1 MKSYQNTMGE
11 VRQNTSGHSIIYNGT
26 EVKELDLYGTFD
38 GVVFVSRPFIVMKTG
53 FMPMYIKTSIGWTS
67 IHPCKIVDFLK
78 EAYHARSV
86 SLYDWNTY
94 QQSKKEKRFAMEK
107 AKQNKREAAVIR
119 ESQANVEGSLRYH
132 KSKKRLDDRYNE
144 VGKPVQKKR
153 SYRTGFCS
161 FCSSD
166 YIITSKWIYGREISM
181 NNHSFQMNEKVAYYM
196 DGTGCCASY
205 FDNRDMRPLNDVFPV
220 KSGKKAR

>member
-26 EVKELDLYGTFD
+26 EVKEFDLYGTFD
-38 GVVFVSRPFIVMKTG
+38 GVVFVSRPFIAMKTG
-53 FMPMYIKTSIGWTS
+53 FMPMYVKTSMGWTS

-86 SLYDWNTY
+86 SLYDWNAY
-94 QQSKKEKRFAMEK
+94 QQSKKEKRLAMEK
-107 AKQNKREAAVIR
+107 VKQKQSETAFLRA
-119 ESQANVEGSLRYH
+119 SQANAEGSLRYH

-144 VGKPVQKKR
+144 VGKPIQKKR
-153 SYRTGFCS
+153 SQRVVFGSNEYVTVSG
-161 FCSSD
+161 
-166 YIITSKWIYGREISM
+166 WIYGRTISM
-181 NNHSFQMNEKVAYYM
+181 NNHSFTINEKVSYYM
-196 DGTGCCASY
+196 DGTGCCARD
-205 FDNRDMRPLNDVFPV
+205 FDNHDMRPLNDVFPV

>member
-38 GVVFVSRPFIVMKTG
+38 GVVFVSRPFIAMKTG
-53 FMPMYIKTSIGWTS
+53 FMPMYVKTSMGWTS

-78 EAYHARSV
+78 EAYKAKSV

-94 QQSKKEKRFAMEK
+94 QQSKKEKRLAMEK
-107 AKQNKREAAVIR
+107 VKQQQSETAFFRA
-119 ESQANVEGSLRYH
+119 SQANAEGSLRYH
-132 KSKKRLDDRYNE
+132 KSAII
-144 VGKPVQKKR
+144 VGKPAQKKR
-153 SYRTGFCS
+153 SQRVVFG
-161 FCSSD
+161 SSE
-166 YIITSKWIYGREISM
+166 YVTVSGWIYGREVLM
-181 NNHSFQMNEKVAYYM
+181 NNHSFRMDERMSYYM
-196 DGTGCCASY
+196 DGTGCCARD

>member
-38 GVVFVSRPFIVMKTG
+38 GVVFVSHPFIAMKTG
-53 FMPMYIKTSIGWTS
+53 FMPMYVKTSMGWTS

-78 EAYHARSV
+78 EAYKARSV
-86 SLYDWNTY
+86 SLYDWNAY
-94 QQSKKEKRFAMEK
+94 QQSKKEKRLAMEK
-107 AKQNKREAAVIR
+107 VKQQQSETAFFRA
-119 ESQANVEGSLRYH
+119 SQANAEGSLRYH

-144 VGKPVQKKR
+144 VGKPAQKKR
-153 SYRTGFCS
+153 SQRVVFG
-161 FCSSD
+161 SSE
-166 YIITSKWIYGREISM
+166 YVTVSGWIYGREVLM
-181 NNHSFQMNEKVAYYM
+181 NNHSFRMDERMSYYM
-196 DGTGCCASY
+196 DGTGCCARD

>member
-38 GVVFVSRPFIVMKTG
+38 SVVFVSRPFIAMKTG
-53 FMPMYIKTSIGWTS
+53 FMPMYVKTSMGWTS
-67 IHPCKIVDFLK
+67 IHPCKIVSFIK

-86 SLYDWNTY
+86 SLYDWNAY
-94 QQSKKEKRFAMEK
+94 QQSKKEKRLVMEK
-107 AKQNKREAAVIR
+107 AKQQQSETAFLRA
-119 ESQANVEGSLRYH
+119 SQANAEGSLRYH

-144 VGKPVQKKR
+144 AGKPTQKKR
-153 SYRTGFCS
+153 SQCVVFG
-161 FCSSD
+161 SSE
-166 YIITSKWIYGREISM
+166 YITVSGWIYGKEVLM
-181 NNHSFQMNEKVAYYM
+181 NNHSFRMDERMSYYM
-196 DGTGCCASY
+196 DGTGCCARD

>member
-26 EVKELDLYGTFD
+26 EVKELDLYGTFN
-38 GVVFVSRPFIVMKTG
+38 GVVFVSRPFIAMKTG
-53 FMPMYIKTSIGWTS
+53 FMPMFIKTSMGWVST
-67 IHPCKIVDFLK
+67 HPCKIVSFIK

-86 SLYDWNTY
+86 SLYDWNAY
-94 QQSKKEKRFAMEK
+94 QQSKKEKRLVMEK
-107 AKQNKREAAVIR
+107 AKQQQSETAFLRA
-119 ESQANVEGSLRYH
+119 SQANAEGSLRYH

-144 VGKPVQKKR
+144 AGKPTQKKR
-153 SYRTGFCS
+153 SQCVVFG
-161 FCSSD
+161 SSE
-166 YIITSKWIYGREISM
+166 YITVSGWIYGKEVLM
-181 NNHSFQMNEKVAYYM
+181 NNHSFRMDERMSYYM
-196 DGTGCCASY
+196 DGTGCCARD

>member
-26 EVKELDLYGTFD
+26 EVKELDLYGTFN
-38 GVVFVSRPFIVMKTG
+38 GVVFVSRPFIAMKTG
-53 FMPMYIKTSIGWTS
+53 FMPMFIKTSMGWVS
-67 IHPCKIVDFLK
+67 IHPCKIVSFIK

-86 SLYDWNTY
+86 SLYDWNAY
-94 QQSKKEKRFAMEK
+94 QQSKKEKRFVMEK
-107 AKQNKREAAVIR
+107 AKQQQSETAFLRA
-119 ESQANVEGSLRYH
+119 SQANAEGSLRYH

-144 VGKPVQKKR
+144 AGKPTQKKR
-153 SYRTGFCS
+153 SQCVVFG
-161 FCSSD
+161 SSE
-166 YIITSKWIYGREISM
+166 YITVSGWIYGKEVLM
-181 NNHSFQMNEKVAYYM
+181 NNHSFRMDERMSYYM
-196 DGTGCCASY
+196 DGTGCCARD

>member
-26 EVKELDLYGTFD
+26 EVKELDLYGTFN
-38 GVVFVSRPFIVMKTG
+38 GVVFVSRPFIAMKTG
-53 FMPMYIKTSIGWTS
+53 FMPMFIKTSMEWVS
-67 IHPCKIVDFLK
+67 IHPCKIVSFIK

-86 SLYDWNTY
+86 SLYDWNAY
-94 QQSKKEKRFAMEK
+94 QQSKKEKRLVMEK
-107 AKQNKREAAVIR
+107 AKQQQSETAFLRA
-119 ESQANVEGSLRYH
+119 SQANAEGSLRYH

-144 VGKPVQKKR
+144 AGKPTQKKR
-153 SYRTGFCS
+153 SQCVVFG
-161 FCSSD
+161 SSE
-166 YIITSKWIYGREISM
+166 YITVSGWIYGKEVLM
-181 NNHSFQMNEKVAYYM
+181 NNHSFRMDERMSYYM
-196 DGTGCCASY
+196 DGTGCCARD

>member
-26 EVKELDLYGTFD
+26 EVKELDLYGTFN
-38 GVVFVSRPFIVMKTG
+38 GVVFVSRPFIAMKTG
-53 FMPMYIKTSIGWTS
+53 FMPMFIKTSMGWVS
-67 IHPCKIVDFLK
+67 IHPCKIVSFIK

-86 SLYDWNTY
+86 SLYDWNAY
-94 QQSKKEKRFAMEK
+94 QQSKKEKRLVMEK
-107 AKQNKREAAVIR
+107 AKQQQSETAFLRA
-119 ESQANVEGSLRYH
+119 SQANAEGSLRYH

-144 VGKPVQKKR
+144 AGKPTQKKR
-153 SYRTGFCS
+153 SQCVVFG
-161 FCSSD
+161 SSE
-166 YIITSKWIYGREISM
+166 YITVSGWIYGKEVLM
-181 NNHSFQMNEKVAYYM
+181 NNHSFRMDERISYYM
-196 DGTGCCASY
+196 DGTGCCARD

>member
-38 GVVFVSRPFIVMKTG
+38 GVVFVSRPFIAMKTG
-53 FMPMYIKTSIGWTS
+53 FMPMYVKTSMGWTS
-67 IHPCKIVDFLK
+67 IHPCKIVDFIK
-78 EAYHARSV
+78 EAYHTRSI
-86 SLYDWNTY
+86 SLYDWNAY
-94 QQSKKEKRFAMEK
+94 QQSKKEKRLAMEK
-107 AKQNKREAAVIR
+107 AKQQQSETAFLRA
-119 ESQANVEGSLRYH
+119 SQANAEGSLRYH

-144 VGKPVQKKR
+144 VGKPVQKKHSQR
-153 SYRTGFCS
+153 VVFG
-161 FCSSD
+161 SSE
-166 YIITSKWIYGREISM
+166 YVTVSSWIYGREVLM
-181 NNHSFQMNEKVAYYM
+181 NNHSFRMDERMSYYM
-196 DGTGCCASY
+196 DGTGCCARD

>member
-38 GVVFVSRPFIVMKTG
+38 GVVFVSRPFIAITG
-53 FMPMYIKTSIGWTS
+53 FMPMSIKTSMGWVS
-67 IHPCKIVDFLK
+67 IHPCKIVDFLR
-78 EAYHARSV
+78 EAYKAKSV
-86 SLYDWNTY
+86 SLYDWDAY
-94 QQSKKEKRFAMEK
+94 QQSKKEKRLAMEK
-107 AKQNKREAAVIR
+107 AKQQQSETAFLRA
-119 ESQANVEGSLRYH
+119 SQANAEGSLRYH

-153 SYRTGFCS
+153 SQRVVFG
-161 FCSSD
+161 SSD
-166 YIITSKWIYGREISM
+166 YVTVSGWIYGREVLM
-181 NNHSFQMNEKVAYYM
+181 NNHSFRMDERMSYYM
-196 DGTGCCASY
+196 DGTGCGARD